1 MEIKFKKL
9 TKTAKVPT
17 RDTRKSAGFD
27 IYADIA
33 EPVVISPNATVKIRT
48 GIAMTPPEGHFAA
61 IFARSSM
68 AIKRGLS
75 PSSKVELRNEDFTGE
90 YVIGLHNHSDESQI
104 LEVGEKI
111 AQVVFIPYATGDL
124 VEE

>member
-9 TKTAKVPT
+9 TKTAKTPT

-33 EPVVISPNATVKIRT
+33 APIVISPNTTVKIRT

-68 AIKRGLS
+68 STKRGLA
-75 PSSKVELRNEDFTGE
+75 PSCKVGIRSEDFTGE

-111 AQVVFIPYATGDL
+111 AQIVFIPYAVGDL

>member
-9 TKTAKVPT
+9 TKTAKTPT

-27 IYADIA
+27 LYADIA
-33 EPVVISPNATVKIRT
+33 ESVVISPNSTVKIST
-48 GIAMTPPEGHFAA
+48 GISMTPPEGHVAA

-68 AIKRGLS
+68 ATKRGLA
-75 PSSKVELRNEDFTGE
+75 PACKVELRNEDFTGE
-90 YVIGLHNHSDESQI
+90 YVISLRNHSDETQI
-104 LEVGEKI
+104 LSIGEKI
-111 AQVVFIPYATGDL
+111 AQVVFIPYAVGDL